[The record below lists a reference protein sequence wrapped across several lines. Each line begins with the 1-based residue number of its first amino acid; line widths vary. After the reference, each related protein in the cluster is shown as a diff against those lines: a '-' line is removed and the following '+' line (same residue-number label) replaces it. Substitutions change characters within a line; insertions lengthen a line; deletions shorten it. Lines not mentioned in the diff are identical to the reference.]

1 MVSGEARRPLMETG
15 TLVSVNEYLSTSYH
29 PDRDY
34 VDGYVEE
41 RNLGEFDHARLQT
54 LLAIYFGS
62 REKELGL
69 CVVVEQRVQV
79 SPTRFRV
86 PDVCVLLGGRPK
98 DQIFRTPPFICIEIL
113 SPEDRL
119 SRVQERMRDY
129 LHFGVPY
136 VWMIDPET
144 RQAYRWTL
152 EGMFEIKELRTENP
166 EIVVPLA
173 ALFE

>member
-1 MVSGEARRPLMETG
+1 METG
-15 TLVSVNEYLSTSYH
+15 ALVSINEYLKTSYD
-29 PDRDY
+29 PDCDY
-34 VDGYVEE
+34 VDGVIEE

-54 LLAIYFGS
+54 ALAIYFGN
-62 REKELGL
+62 RMKELGI
-69 CVVVEQRVQV
+69 CVVVEQRIQV

-86 PDVCVLLGGRPK
+86 PDVCVVAGEWPRE
-98 DQIFRTPPFICIEIL
+98 QIFRTPPFICIEIL

-119 SRVQERMRDY
+119 SRVQERMNDY

-136 VWMIDPET
+136 VWMLDPET
-144 RQAYRWTL
+144 RKAYRWTT
-152 EGMFEIKELRTENP
+152 EGMHEVKELRTENP